1 MESLYPRCCGLD
13 VHKRTVVACAVTP
26 GPDGQPAKQTRTFG
40 TMTADLLVLSD
51 WLAQHGVTH
60 VAVEST
66 GVYWKPVHHVLEG
79 RFTVWLVNAQHVKQA
94 PGRKTDAKDCEWL
107 ADLLRHGLLRPSFVP
122 DRAQRALRDL
132 TRTRTTLVDER
143 AAVVNRLQKV
153 LEDCNIKLGD
163 VATNVLGVSGRA
175 MLEAP
180 VAGET
185 DPALLA
191 DLARGQLR
199 RKRTQLEQALSGR
212 LNAHH
217 RFLIAG
223 HLAHVDFLDEQIERL
238 NEEVAARLRPV
249 EAELERLETIPGV
262 GRRTAQIIA
271 AEVGLDMGRFP
282 SSRHLASWAG
292 VCPGNHVSAGKR
304 GSGKARRGD
313 PWLRRTLLET
323 AHAAKRTK
331 DTELATQYKRLVVRR
346 GQPKALLAV
355 GHSILVIVYY
365 LLRDKTTYQELSPAL
380 AAERQRQRAE
390 QRAVR
395 QLRTLGYEVTLTPR
409 AAVA

>member
-13 VHKRTVVACAVTP
+13 VHKRTVVACVVTP
-26 GPDGQPAKQTRTFG
+26 GPDGQPAKQVRTFG

-60 VAVEST
+60 VAAEST
-66 GVYWKPVHHVLEG
+66 GVYWKPVYHVLEG
-79 RFTVWLVNAQHVKQA
+79 RFTVWLVNAQHVKQV
-94 PGRKTDAKDCEWL
+94 PGRKTDAKDCDWL

-122 DRAQRALRDL
+122 DRAQRELRDL

-175 MLEAP
+175 MLEAL

-199 RKRTQLEQALSGR
+199 RKRAQLEQALDGR
-212 LNAHH
+212 LNPHH

-238 NEEVAARLRPV
+238 NEEIAARLRPV

-292 VCPGNHVSAGKR
+292 VCPGNNVSAGKR
-304 GSGKARRGD
+304 GSGKARRGN
-313 PWLRRTLLET
+313 PWLRRTLVET

-355 GHSILVIVYY
+355 GHSILVIAYS

-409 AAVA
+409 PAVA